1 MHPQD
6 LIEILIGQISIAS
19 FEEDQDSICD
29 LISKFDEKIKSKRLI
44 SIQKYLETKKF
55 VDLLEFISNILF
67 LD

>member
-55 VDLLEFISNILF
+55 FDLLEFISNILF

>member
-6 LIEILIGQISIAS
+6 LIEILIEQISIAS

-55 VDLLEFISNILF
+55 VDLLELFSNILF